1 MLDLNTGLIITV
13 IGGLIIAL
21 ISFIFGKFRSKVLGF
36 KCVKLR
42 LLKKRMNS
50 SRGKYIIERFV
61 EEYCIGKTAN
71 SIFHH
76 KPHGKKWDD
85 LHEELC
91 RECGILPDSETH
103 KIFMEIIKDK
113 VPPLTYGGRE

>member
-1 MLDLNTGLIITV
+1 MPDWTTGLIA
-13 IGGLIIAL
+13 GLAIIL
-21 ISFIFGKFRSKVLGF
+21 GKFRSKVLGF

-61 EEYCIGKTAN
+61 EDCCTKKIMNGKILHPPRSGDT
-71 SIFHH
+71 
-76 KPHGKKWDD
+76 WDD

-91 RECGILPDSETH
+91 RECGILPDSDTR
-103 KIFMEIIKDK
+103 KTFMEIIKGK
-113 VPPLTYGGRE
+113 VSPLTWNGLE